1 MIYRDSEIHGIFP
14 TPVMKS
20 QLDRALT
27 SKEMAVFDAFAK
39 NTRKND
45 GNTTSINNY
54 VLEHDDLKDLKE
66 FIQYYIDSFIQRIVM
81 PKTNV
86 NLYVTQSWV
95 NYTKAGQYH
104 HIHNHP
110 NSVISGVFYIN
121 AVNDKIHFH
130 NKKTPNYILDF
141 ETDNYELFNSKSWFF
156 EVKTNDIFLFPS
168 TLDHNVE
175 TLDGNREDVRISLA
189 FNTFFKG
196 FVGGEESLT
205 ALKL

>member
-27 SKEMAVFDAFAK
+27 AKEMATFDDFAK

-45 GNTTSINNY
+45 GNTTSVNNY

-66 FIQYYIDSFIQRIVM
+66 FIQHYIDSFIQRIIM

-86 NLYVTQSWV
+86 DLYITQSWV

-121 AVNDKIHFH
+121 AVGDKIYFH

-175 TLDGNREDVRISLA
+175 ALDSKREDVRISLS

-196 FVGGEESLT
+196 YVGGETSLT

>member
-1 MIYRDSEIHGIFP
+1 MTYKDGEIHGIFP

-20 QLDRALT
+20 QLDRSLT
-27 SKEMAVFDAFAK
+27 AKEMAILDIFAK
-39 NTRKND
+39 ETRKND

-54 VLEHDDLKDLKE
+54 VLDHNDLQDLKE
-66 FIQYYIDSFIQRIVM
+66 FFQHYIDTFVQRIII
-81 PKTNV
+81 PKTDV
-86 NLYVTQSWV
+86 ELYITQSWV

-104 HIHNHP
+104 HIHTHP

-121 AVNDKIHFH
+121 ASNDKIYFH
-130 NKKTPNYILDF
+130 NKKIPTYMLDF
-141 ETDNYELFNSKSWFF
+141 ETDDYQLFNSKSWFF
-156 EVKTNDIFLFPS
+156 EVNTNDVFLFPS

-175 TLDGNREDVRISLA
+175 TLDAKREDVRISLS

-196 FVGGEESLT
+196 YVGGEMSLT